1 MWLKE
6 DGRKDIELMNDE
18 IITQILRK
26 MLPYLENEQMKIL
39 QEILQHSFYGL
50 QISRVEGYIKQEEN
64 VENSELLQKFI
75 ASKRVEGCSEKRYIT
90 MRALSLKCLHCW
102 ISMCIKYGLMI

>member
-18 IITQILRK
+18 IITQIL
-26 MLPYLENEQMKIL
+26 
-39 QEILQHSFYGL
+39 
-50 QISRVEGYIKQEEN
+50 SRVEGYIKQEEN

-75 ASKRVEGCSEKRYIT
+75 ASKEWRDVVKRRYII
-90 MRALSLKCLHCW
+90 MRAQSLKCLPCW